1 MRKAHPGFVHC
12 GEDCIPDQ
20 TCIIIKA
27 GDTKKKKLFKDNTVT
42 PIHTQKTNEEEF
54 FSGKAY
60 LRWSSIRQLA
70 SSMAV
75 GFAMFFSAILFPV
88 FLVA

>member
-27 GDTKKKKLFKDNTVT
+27 GDTKKKKLFKDNTVA
-42 PIHTQKTNEEEF
+42 PIHTHTENQ
-54 FSGKAY
+54 
-60 LRWSSIRQLA
+60 
-70 SSMAV
+70 
-75 GFAMFFSAILFPV
+75 
-88 FLVA
+88 